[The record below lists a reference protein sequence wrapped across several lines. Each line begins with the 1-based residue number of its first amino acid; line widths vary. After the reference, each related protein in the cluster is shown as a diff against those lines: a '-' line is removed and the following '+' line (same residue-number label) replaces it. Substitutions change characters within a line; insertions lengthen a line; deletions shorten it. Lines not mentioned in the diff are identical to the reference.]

1 MNKLEALKKVCVVGL
16 GYIGLPTAVVLASRG
31 YRVTGVDINP
41 EIINCISSGSA
52 HINEP
57 GLNMLLE
64 AALVSKHLLVTSQ
77 VEDADIFIIAV
88 DTPQNDDRTADLRSV
103 LAAFESVSAR
113 IKKSDLIIIESTCPV
128 GTTEIL
134 AQHLTI
140 FRPDLSIKEDI
151 FLAYCPER
159 VLPGQTIQ
167 ELIENDRVIGGIN
180 PVSTKLAIDFYRTF
194 VNGNCLAADCK
205 TAEMCKLAENSYRD
219 VNVAFA
225 NELSMICDQ
234 QGINVWELIKLA
246 NHHPRVNILQ
256 PGAGVGG
263 HCVAIDPWFLI
274 NQFSEQTRLLKAA
287 RDVNELKPEWIVQK
301 ANDAIV
307 DYQQRTATNPT
318 VALFG
323 ITFKANADDIRE
335 SPALQIAKSLLEKQT
350 GQIIVV
356 EPNLDALPESLVLH
370 AVQHVNIEQA
380 IERADILVTL
390 VAHDE
395 FKIKPQAN
403 TKRDQ
408 IVFDFAGLWSN
419 Q

>member
-52 HINEP
+52 HINES

-180 PVSTKLAIDFYRTF
+180 SESTKRATDFYKTF
-194 VNGNCLAADCK
+194 VNGSCLAADCK
-205 TAEMCKLAENSYRD
+205 TAEMCKLVENSYRD
-219 VNVAFA
+219 VNIAFA

-234 QGINVWELIKLA
+234 QGINVWELIQLA

-263 HCVAIDPWFLI
+263 HCVAVDPWFLI
-274 NQFSEQTRLLKAA
+274 SQFPEQTRLIKAA
-287 RDVNELKPEWIVQK
+287 RDSNSQKPEWIVKKVIDGIK
-301 ANDAIV
+301 A
-307 DYQQRTATNPT
+307 YQDRTAASPT
-318 VALFG
+318 LAILG
-323 ITFKANADDIRE
+323 ITFKANVDDIRE
-335 SPALQIAKSLLEKQT
+335 SPALQITESLLEKHT
-350 GQIIVV
+350 AQIIVV
-356 EPNLDALPESLVLH
+356 EPNLDELPKSLQKKSVKHLPIQQAL
-370 AVQHVNIEQA
+370 EQA
-380 IERADILVTL
+380 DFVVTL

-395 FKIKPQAN
+395 FKNHLQQKVIS
-403 TKRDQ
+403 DHV
-408 IVFDFAGLWSN
+408 VFDFAGLWSN